1 MPLPRFVARFNKV
14 ITNRLFAPVAG
25 RVPPWAVVEHTGR
38 RSGQTY
44 RTVVWAFPRGS
55 DLVIAL
61 TYGPGA
67 DWVRNVLSAGRCR
80 VRWRGQWRVSHQVEV
95 ISGPAALALL
105 PPLVRPV
112 LTIAGVHSV
121 LHLRGR

>member
-67 DWVRNVLSAGRCR
+67 DWVRNVLSAGMCR
-80 VRWRGQWRVSHQVEV
+80 VKWRGHWRVSHQVEV

-105 PPLVRPV
+105 PPLLRPV

-121 LHLRGR
+121 LHLRAR